1 MEIEYSLFHHPLV
14 IKEDIP
20 RLDQFW
26 RHEIRDA
33 VRAKLLTQPQLFG
46 KPLRGTLKGCRTLR
60 VGDYRIVFK
69 IDRKAIHIV
78 AIIHRSTDYR
88 GIERRI

>member
-1 MEIEYSLFHHPLV
+1 MEIDYSLSHHPLV

-33 VRAKLLTQPQLFG
+33 VRTKLLTQPELFG
-46 KPLRGTLKGCRTLR
+46 KPLRRTLKGCRTLR
-60 VGDYRIVFK
+60 VGDYRVVYRIERR
-69 IDRKAIHIV
+69 IIRII
-78 AIIHRSTDYR
+78 AIIHRSGKYK
-88 GIERRI
+88 GIEKRI